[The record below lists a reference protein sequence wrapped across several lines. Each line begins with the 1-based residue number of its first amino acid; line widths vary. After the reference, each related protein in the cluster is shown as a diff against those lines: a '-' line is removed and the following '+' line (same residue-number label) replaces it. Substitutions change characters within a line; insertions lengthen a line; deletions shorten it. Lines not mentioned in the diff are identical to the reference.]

1 MAIEWQHDAELDVES
16 ADKIVYGI
24 KFPWDKPTD
33 LIRMLGVQAAT
44 STTNTR
50 TVTSVNT
57 KKGVLHASGSKSET
71 FVVDSYWLM
80 GSPLQEMLKRAVDE
94 DVEVGIWRID
104 LNQVKSSGGKRYFR
118 ADFAEAT
125 PNGVPETEAVN
136 NLLHSNITYNING
149 SSQPGILCEDELDP
163 QILEMSIKL
172 FNFAHNTDFG
182 GKEDPKPTVWE
193 QWEQSHTVD
202 QPASAGTQGGNAGT
216 SAPSAGTQG
225 GNAGTSAPSAGTQG
239 GNAGTPAGST
249 ATGAQGGTSAP
260 ANGGSV
266 TPSTGANAGSGS
278 STPATGANSGAQG
291 GSSAPSASGSAA
303 SSNGSSADASKP
315 AASGSSATGSDS
327 KPATSGTAGSGSTA
341 GK

>member
-1 MAIEWQHDAELDVES
+1 MAIECQHDAELDVES

-50 TVTSVNT
+50 TVTNVNT

-80 GSPLQEMLKRAVDE
+80 GDTLQEMLKRAVDE

-225 GNAGTSAPSAGTQG
+225 GNAGT
-239 GNAGTPAGST
+239 PAGST

-291 GSSAPSASGSAA
+291 GSSTPSASGSAA

-315 AASGSSATGSDS
+315 ATSGSSATGSDN
-327 KPATSGTAGSGSTA
+327 KPATSGTAGSSSTA

>member
-50 TVTSVNT
+50 TVTNVNT

-80 GSPLQEMLKRAVDE
+80 GDTLQEMLKRAVDE

-149 SSQPGILCEDELDP
+149 SSQSGILCEDELDP

-216 SAPSAGTQG
+216 SAPSAGT
-225 GNAGTSAPSAGTQG
+225 
-239 GNAGTPAGST
+239 PAGST
-249 ATGAQGGTSAP
+249 ATGAQGGSA
-260 ANGGSV
+260 

-291 GSSAPSASGSAA
+291 GSSIPSASGSAA
-303 SSNGSSADASKP
+303 SSNGGSADTSKP
-315 AASGSSATGSDS
+315 TTSASATGSDN

>member
-50 TVTSVNT
+50 TVTNVNT

-80 GSPLQEMLKRAVDE
+80 GDTLQEMLKRAVDE

-104 LNQVKSSGGKRYFR
+104 LNQVKSSGGKRHFR

-216 SAPSAGTQG
+216 QG
-225 GNAGTSAPSAGTQG
+225 GS
-239 GNAGTPAGST
+239 AGTPAGST
-249 ATGAQGGTSAP
+249 ATGTQGGTSAP
-260 ANGGSV
+260 ANGGST
-266 TPSTGANAGSGS
+266 TPSTGANTGS
-278 STPATGANSGAQG
+278 QG
-291 GSSAPSASGSAA
+291 GSSTPSASGSAA
-303 SSNGSSADASKP
+303 SSNGSSADTSKP
-315 AASGSSATGSDS
+315 AASGSSATGNDS

>member
-50 TVTSVNT
+50 TVTNVNT

-80 GSPLQEMLKRAVDE
+80 GDTLQEMLKRAVDE

-216 SAPSAGTQG
+216 NAPSAGTQG
-225 GNAGTSAPSAGTQG
+225 GNAGTP
-239 GNAGTPAGST
+239 AGTPAGST

-291 GSSAPSASGSAA
+291 GSSTPSASGSAA

-315 AASGSSATGSDS
+315 ATSASATGSDN

>member
-80 GSPLQEMLKRAVDE
+80 GSPLQEMIKRAVDE

-225 GNAGTSAPSAGTQG
+225 GNAGT
-239 GNAGTPAGST
+239 PAGST

-266 TPSTGANAGSGS
+266 TPSTGANAGSEH
-278 STPATGANSGAQG
+278 AI
-291 GSSAPSASGSAA
+291 
-303 SSNGSSADASKP
+303 
-315 AASGSSATGSDS
+315 
-327 KPATSGTAGSGSTA
+327 
-341 GK
+341 

>member
-33 LIRMLGVQAAT
+33 VIRMLGVQAAT

-50 TVTSVNT
+50 TVTNVNT

-80 GSPLQEMLKRAVDE
+80 GDTLQEMLKRAVDE

-225 GNAGTSAPSAGTQG
+225 GNAGT
-239 GNAGTPAGST
+239 PAGST
-249 ATGAQGGTSAP
+249 ATGAQGGSA
-260 ANGGSV
+260 
-266 TPSTGANAGSGS
+266 TPSTGANAGS
-278 STPATGANSGAQG
+278 ST
-291 GSSAPSASGSAA
+291 PSASGSAA

-315 AASGSSATGSDS
+315 AASASATGSD
-327 KPATSGTAGSGSTA
+327 KPSASGTAGSGSTA

>member
-1 MAIEWQHDAELDVES
+1 MAIEWQRDAELDVES

-50 TVTSVNT
+50 TVTNVNT

-80 GSPLQEMLKRAVDE
+80 GDTLQEMLKRAVDE

-225 GNAGTSAPSAGTQG
+225 GNAGT
-239 GNAGTPAGST
+239 PAGST

-266 TPSTGANAGSGS
+266 TPSTGANAGS

-291 GSSAPSASGSAA
+291 GSSTPSASGSAA

-315 AASGSSATGSDS
+315 ATSGSSATGSDN
-327 KPATSGTAGSGSTA
+327 KPATSGTAGSSSTA

>member
-50 TVTSVNT
+50 TVTNVNT

-80 GSPLQEMLKRAVDE
+80 GDTLQEMLKRAVDE

-216 SAPSAGTQG
+216 
-225 GNAGTSAPSAGTQG
+225 
-239 GNAGTPAGST
+239 PAGST
-249 ATGAQGGTSAP
+249 ATGAQGGTSTP

-266 TPSTGANAGSGS
+266 TPSTGASAGSGS

-291 GSSAPSASGSAA
+291 GSSIPSASGSAA
-303 SSNGSSADASKP
+303 SSNGGSADTSKP
-315 AASGSSATGSDS
+315 TTSASATGSDN

>member
-1 MAIEWQHDAELDVES
+1 MEIEWQHDAELDVES

-50 TVTSVNT
+50 TVTNVNT

-80 GSPLQEMLKRAVDE
+80 GDTLQEMLKRAVDE

-216 SAPSAGTQG
+216 SAS
-225 GNAGTSAPSAGTQG
+225 SAGTQG
-239 GNAGTPAGST
+239 GNAGTPAGMPAGST
-249 ATGAQGGTSAP
+249 ATGAQGGSA
-260 ANGGSV
+260 
-266 TPSTGANAGSGS
+266 TPSTGANAGS
-278 STPATGANSGAQG
+278 ST
-291 GSSAPSASGSAA
+291 PSASGSAA

-315 AASGSSATGSDS
+315 AASGSSATGSDN
-327 KPATSGTAGSGSTA
+327 KPATSGTASSSSTA

>member
-50 TVTSVNT
+50 TVTNVNT

-80 GSPLQEMLKRAVDE
+80 GDTLQEMLKRAVDE

-225 GNAGTSAPSAGTQG
+225 GNAGTP
-239 GNAGTPAGST
+239 AGTPAGST
-249 ATGAQGGTSAP
+249 ATGAQGGSA
-260 ANGGSV
+260 A
-266 TPSTGANAGSGS
+266 PSTGSNAGSGS
-278 STPATGANSGAQG
+278 ST
-291 GSSAPSASGSAA
+291 PSASGSAA

-315 AASGSSATGSDS
+315 ASSAGATGSDN

>member
-50 TVTSVNT
+50 TVTNVNT

-71 FVVDSYWLM
+71 FVVDSYWLT

-125 PNGVPETEAVN
+125 PNGFPETEAVN

-225 GNAGTSAPSAGTQG
+225 GNAGT
-239 GNAGTPAGST
+239 PAGST

-291 GSSAPSASGSAA
+291 GSSTPSASGSAA
-303 SSNGSSADASKP
+303 SSNGNSADTSKP
-315 AASGSSATGSDS
+315 ATSGSSATGSDN

>member
-33 LIRMLGVQAAT
+33 VIRMLGVQAAT

-50 TVTSVNT
+50 TVTNVNT

-80 GSPLQEMLKRAVDE
+80 GDTLQEMLKRAVDE

-216 SAPSAGTQG
+216 SASSAGTQG
-225 GNAGTSAPSAGTQG
+225 GNAGTP
-239 GNAGTPAGST
+239 AGTPAGST
-249 ATGAQGGTSAP
+249 ATGAQGGSA
-260 ANGGSV
+260 
-266 TPSTGANAGSGS
+266 TPSTGANAGS
-278 STPATGANSGAQG
+278 ST
-291 GSSAPSASGSAA
+291 PSASGSAA
-303 SSNGSSADASKP
+303 SSNGSSVDASKP
-315 AASGSSATGSDS
+315 AASGSSAMGSDN

>member
-1 MAIEWQHDAELDVES
+1 MWALEA
-16 ADKIVYGI
+16 YG
-24 KFPWDKPTD
+24 
-33 LIRMLGVQAAT
+33 AAYT
-44 STTNTR
+44 
-50 TVTSVNT
+50 
-57 KKGVLHASGSKSET
+57 
-71 FVVDSYWLM
+71 
-80 GSPLQEMLKRAVDE
+80 LQEMLKRAVDE

-216 SAPSAGTQG
+216 
-225 GNAGTSAPSAGTQG
+225 
-239 GNAGTPAGST
+239 PAGST
-249 ATGAQGGTSAP
+249 ATGAQGGTSTP

-291 GSSAPSASGSAA
+291 GSSTPSASGSAT
-303 SSNGSSADASKP
+303 SSNGGSADASKP
-315 AASGSSATGSDS
+315 ATSGSSATGSDNKS
-327 KPATSGTAGSGSTA
+327 ATSGTAGSGSTA